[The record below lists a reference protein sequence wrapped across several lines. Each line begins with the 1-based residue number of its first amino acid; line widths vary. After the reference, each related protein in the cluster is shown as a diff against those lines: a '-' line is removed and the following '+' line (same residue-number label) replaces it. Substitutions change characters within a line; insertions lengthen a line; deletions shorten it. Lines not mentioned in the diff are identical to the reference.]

1 MKELRPLASLKKRA
15 QYRKPGYLERCLE
28 LGQLDQATQM
38 VRFKPEAWMKIREEF
53 KLGFGDAVHA
63 IAGPIGRAIHW
74 PCLKGDGT
82 IDLKPDSP
90 CDRARTSLN
99 TVGETLDF

>member
-15 QYRKPGYLERCLE
+15 QYRKPGYLEQCLQ
-28 LGQLDQATQM
+28 LGQLDEATQM
-38 VRFKPEAWMKIREEF
+38 VRFTPKAWLKIREEF
-53 KLGFGDAVHA
+53 KLGLGDAIHA

-82 IDLKPDSP
+82 TELKSGSP
-90 CDRARTSLN
+90 CERARSRLN
-99 TVGETLDF
+99 TVGETLKI